1 MSPPRS
7 RSAPPSS
14 SSSPSSSTSSS
25 SGPRCPGELPALRAR
40 RLDLSRRSLRRGEEP
55 EPDPPRRLPR
65 HRPVVHLRPAPRD
78 RLRQPRHGPDL
89 RGRAEGNPRRRPRRA
104 GADADRR
111 RGQRHGRFA
120 APRARHPDAA
130 ARRHDR
136 SGRAHR
142 DARLMDVLVPLPVAI
157 PLVAPAFLTAT
168 GHFLGRRA
176 DDLVGIA
183 TAAAV
188 TVISTL
194 LILRSLDHDL
204 VYWFGGWTPRHL
216 IALGVALDVEP
227 LSAGLAALAGALM
240 TARFVFAWRCFDEVG
255 TLFHVL
261 MLIFLS
267 AMSGFA
273 LSGDLF
279 NMFVFFELMSVCAF
293 ALVGYAIEHRAPLQ
307 GAINFAV
314 TNTVGALLLLFGIGL
329 VYGRTGALNLAQIG
343 RALHGPPDGLLA
355 VAFALLFAGFLVKAG
370 AVPFHLWLS
379 DAYAVAPIPVCVV
392 LSGVM
397 SDLGLHAIARIYW
410 PAFSGVFAAH
420 TDDLRAILVGA
431 GVLTALVGGTMAFFQ
446 RDLKRLLAFVTI
458 GHVGIFLAGIG
469 LLTARALAGTTLYVI
484 ADGFV
489 KGGLFLGV
497 GILLRR
503 ARHGDELRLR
513 GEGGAAPMGGVIF
526 FGGGDRAARRSPDLP
541 GPGRRGRS
549 LVVARAFRSRGGAG
563 AHAGAGEPGAPVWS
577 GACLAG
583 GGARSRVHARPGR
596 TRDAVGAGAR
606 RPARPQRGGARRG
619 RAGSREPAGLPS
631 RCRSIRLRRG
641 LDGGRLR
648 VRALRFVPEAPA
660 SAPAA
665 GGRAARPPPRRS
677 PEGPAQRGRLGF

>member
-1 MSPPRS
+1 MSPPRW
-7 RSAPPSS
+7 RSALPSS
-14 SSSPSSSTSSS
+14 SSSRSSSTSSS

-55 EPDPPRRLPR
+55 EPDPPRRLPQ
-65 HRPVVHLRPAPRD
+65 HRPVVHLRPAPLD

-111 RGQRHGRFA
+111 RGQRHRRLA
-120 APRARHPDAA
+120 APRARHPGAA
-130 ARRHDR
+130 ACGHDR
-136 SGRAHR
+136 SGRAQG

-157 PLVAPAFLTAT
+157 PLVAAAGLTAT

-183 TAAAV
+183 TAASA

-204 VYWFGGWTPRHL
+204 VYWFGGWTPRHG
-216 IALGVALDVEP
+216 IELGVAFDVEP

-240 TARFVFAWRCFDEVG
+240 TASFVFAWRYFDEVG

-279 NMFVFFELMSVCAF
+279 NMFVFFELMSVCAL
-293 ALVGYAIEHRAPLQ
+293 ALVGYAIEQREPLQ

-329 VYGRTGALNLAQIG
+329 VYGRTGALNLAHIG
-343 RALHGPPDGLLA
+343 RALDGRSPDGLLL
-355 VAFALLFAGFLVKAG
+355 VAFALLLTGFLVKAG
-370 AVPFHLWLS
+370 AVPFHFWLS

-420 TDDLRAILVGA
+420 TDDLR
-431 GVLTALVGGTMAFFQ
+431 T
-446 RDLKRLLAFVTI
+446 
-458 GHVGIFLAGIG
+458 
-469 LLTARALAGTTLYVI
+469 
-484 ADGFV
+484 
-489 KGGLFLGV
+489 
-497 GILLRR
+497 
-503 ARHGDELRLR
+503 
-513 GEGGAAPMGGVIF
+513 
-526 FGGGDRAARRSPDLP
+526 
-541 GPGRRGRS
+541 
-549 LVVARAFRSRGGAG
+549 
-563 AHAGAGEPGAPVWS
+563 
-577 GACLAG
+577 
-583 GGARSRVHARPGR
+583 
-596 TRDAVGAGAR
+596 
-606 RPARPQRGGARRG
+606 
-619 RAGSREPAGLPS
+619 
-631 RCRSIRLRRG
+631 
-641 LDGGRLR
+641 
-648 VRALRFVPEAPA
+648 
-660 SAPAA
+660 
-665 GGRAARPPPRRS
+665 
-677 PEGPAQRGRLGF
+677 

>member
-1 MSPPRS
+1 
-7 RSAPPSS
+7 
-14 SSSPSSSTSSS
+14 
-25 SGPRCPGELPALRAR
+25 
-40 RLDLSRRSLRRGEEP
+40 
-55 EPDPPRRLPR
+55 
-65 HRPVVHLRPAPRD
+65 
-78 RLRQPRHGPDL
+78 
-89 RGRAEGNPRRRPRRA
+89 
-104 GADADRR
+104 
-111 RGQRHGRFA
+111 
-120 APRARHPDAA
+120 
-130 ARRHDR
+130 
-136 SGRAHR
+136 
-142 DARLMDVLVPLPVAI
+142 MDVLVPLPVAI
-157 PLVAPAFLTAT
+157 PLVAAAGLTAT

-183 TAAAV
+183 TAASA

-204 VYWFGGWTPRHL
+204 VYWFGGWTPRHG
-216 IALGVALDVEP
+216 IELGVAFDVEP

-240 TARFVFAWRCFDEVG
+240 TASFVFAWRYFDEVG

-329 VYGRTGALNLAQIG
+329 IYGRTGALNLAQIG
-343 RALHGPPDGLLA
+343 RALDGPPDGLLA
-355 VAFALLFAGFLVKAG
+355 VALALLFAGFLVKAG

-513 GEGGAAPMGGVIF
+513 GKGGAAPMAGVIF
-526 FGGGDRAARRSPDLP
+526 
-541 GPGRRGRS
+541 
-549 LVVARAFRSRGGAG
+549 
-563 AHAGAGEPGAPVWS
+563 
-577 GACLAG
+577 LAG
-583 GGARSRVHARPGR
+583 GLGLAGLPPFGTFPGSALIIRSAGDVGYGWLP
-596 TRDAVGAGAR
+596 AVLAFASILAAGTVLRAGAR
-606 RPARPQRGGARRG
+606 IFLGLGDEDDPSL
-619 RAGSREPAGLPS
+619 SREPSAVGEEPEHMPGRVSPALLFGPALALLAVGLGLAFTPGLAGRATQWAQRLEDRPAHSAEVLGGVVPPHVSPPAFHPGAAPYVYGAVSTVGAFAFALFGLYRRRLPVL
-631 RCRSIRLRRG
+631 LRRA
-641 LDGGRLR
+641 GGRLT
-648 VRALRFVPEAPA
+648 A
-660 SAPAA
+660 
-665 GGRAARPPPRRS
+665 
-677 PEGPAQRGRLGF
+677 GPADRLKALHSGVVGDYVAWLTFGAAALGGLLALTVR